1 MIYVGID
8 VAKDKHD
15 CFAMN
20 SDGEILIENLTIT
33 NNLDGFETL
42 YNSLMNFSDSLYNI
56 KVGLEATGHYSNN
69 ILNFLTEKGFN
80 IYLINPL
87 QTNLYVKGQSLRKT
101 KTDKLDAH
109 VIATMLISDNLKPYI
124 PVSYHISELK
134 SLTRHRF
141 RLVKENSKF
150 KTSLVRL
157 VDIVFPELPKV
168 VSSVAQKSCLA
179 LLSELPS
186 AKEIAE
192 CNLTHLTHLLL
203 NNSNKMFGKDKAI
216 QIRELARNSIGLNS
230 NSVSFELKQTISI
243 IQFIQEQLDDVEK
256 RIKEILKEINSPIL
270 SIPGISFK
278 TAGSILAEI
287 GDISRFDSPAKLLAF
302 AGLDP
307 SMYQSGKFF
316 STHSVMVKRG
326 SKYLRFALMTAAR
339 MVCLNDATFNEFK
352 NKKMAEGK
360 HYMVT
365 MGHVAKKL
373 VRVIYYLLKTNNVYQ
388 AEKVA

>member
-1 MIYVGID
+1 MILVGID
-8 VAKDKHD
+8 VSKDKHD
-15 CFAMN
+15 CFIST
-20 SDGEILIENLTIT
+20 SDGEVLFDVFTIANT
-33 NNLDGFETL
+33 MDGFSDL
-42 YNSLMNFSDSLYNI
+42 YEKISSVADDFSKV
-56 KVGLEATGHYSNN
+56 KVGLEATGHYSYN
-69 ILNFLTEKGFN
+69 ILGFVLNKGLTT
-80 IYLINPL
+80 YVINPL
-87 QTNLYVKGQSLRKT
+87 HTNLFRKGQSLRKT

-109 VIATMLISDNLKPYI
+109 VIATMLISDNLNPYI

-157 VDIVFPELPKV
+157 VDIVFPELTKV

-216 QIRELARNSIGLNS
+216 QIRELARKSIGLNS

-373 VRVIYYLLKTNNVYQ
+373 VRLIYYLLKTNNVYP
-388 AEKVA
+388 ADKVA

>member
-1 MIYVGID
+1 MLYVGID

-20 SDGEILIENLTIT
+20 SDGEILIEKLTIT

-42 YNSLMNFSDSLYNI
+42 YNSLMNFSDSLDNI

-109 VIATMLISDNLKPYI
+109 IIATMLVSGNLKPYI

-157 VDIVFPELPKV
+157 VDIVFPELPKI

-179 LLSELPS
+179 LLYELPS
-186 AKEIAE
+186 AKDIAE
-192 CNLTHLTHLLL
+192 CNLKHLTHLLSE
-203 NNSNKMFGKDKAI
+203 NSNKKFDRDKAI
-216 QIRELARNSIGLNS
+216 EIRELAKKSIGLNS
-230 NSVSFELKQTISI
+230 SSVSFELKQTISI
-243 IQFIQEQLDDVEK
+243 IQFMQEQLDDAEK

-287 GDISRFDSPAKLLAF
+287 GDISRFDSPSKLLAF

-307 SMYQSGKFF
+307 SMYQSSKFF

-339 MVCLNDATFNEFK
+339 MVCLNDSTFNEFK
-352 NKKMAEGK
+352 DKKMAEGK

-388 AEKVA
+388 ADKVA

>member
-20 SDGEILIENLTIT
+20 SDGEILIEKLTIT

-42 YNSLMNFSDSLYNI
+42 YNSLMNFSNSLDNI

-69 ILNFLTEKGFN
+69 ILYFLTEKGFN

-109 VIATMLISDNLKPYI
+109 VIATMLVSDNLKPYI

-157 VDIVFPELPKV
+157 VDIVFPELPKI

-179 LLSELPS
+179 LLYELPS
-186 AKEIAE
+186 AKDIAE
-192 CNLTHLTHLLL
+192 CNLTHLTHLLSD
-203 NNSNKMFGKDKAI
+203 NSYKHFGRDKAI
-216 QIRELARNSIGLNS
+216 QIRDLARNSIGLNS

-256 RIKEILKEINSPIL
+256 RIKQILKEINSPIL
-270 SIPGISFK
+270 TIPGISFK

-339 MVCLNDATFNEFK
+339 MVCLNDATFCTFK
-352 NKKMAEGK
+352 DRKMAEGK

-373 VRVIYYLLKTNNVYQ
+373 VRVIYYLLKTNNIYQ
-388 AEKVA
+388 ADKVA

>member
-186 AKEIAE
+186 TKEIAE

-316 STHSVMVKRG
+316 STHSVLVKRG

>member
-1 MIYVGID
+1 
-8 VAKDKHD
+8 
-15 CFAMN
+15 
-20 SDGEILIENLTIT
+20 
-33 NNLDGFETL
+33 
-42 YNSLMNFSDSLYNI
+42 
-56 KVGLEATGHYSNN
+56 
-69 ILNFLTEKGFN
+69 
-80 IYLINPL
+80 
-87 QTNLYVKGQSLRKT
+87 
-101 KTDKLDAH
+101 
-109 VIATMLISDNLKPYI
+109 MLVSDNLKTYI

-157 VDIVFPELPKV
+157 VDIVFPELPKI

-179 LLSELPS
+179 LLYELPS
-186 AKEIAE
+186 AKDIAE
-192 CNLTHLTHLLL
+192 CNLTHLTHLLS
-203 NNSNKMFGKDKAI
+203 NNSYKHFGRDKAI
-216 QIRELARNSIGLNS
+216 QIRDLARNSIGLNS

-256 RIKEILKEINSPIL
+256 RIKQILKEINSPIL
-270 SIPGISFK
+270 TIPGISFK

-339 MVCLNDATFNEFK
+339 MVCLNDATFCTFK
-352 NKKMAEGK
+352 DRKMAEGK

-373 VRVIYYLLKTNNVYQ
+373 VRVIYYLLKTNNIYQ
-388 AEKVA
+388 ADKVA